1 MMERKKLPANAGGFL
16 FMMGKPKSIV
26 ERFLKKFSIALL
38 VILAAVLGGFFWWKA
53 NISAV
58 SSQPSA
64 ISKIFVVKKGESL
77 SLVANRLEKEG
88 LIRSALAFKILVSTQ
103 GLANKIQA
111 GDFRLRSSLTAKEI
125 AQILTHGTLDV
136 WLTFPEGW
144 RREEYGQRLAAN
156 LEDFDY
162 QEFLDLT
169 ENLEGKL
176 FPDTYLIPKDAS
188 PSAVIK
194 ILTQNFEKKTK
205 DLKISRQELIL
216 ASIVEREARVEEDRS
231 IVAGILLKR
240 WQKNWALQADATIQY
255 AIATAHCPLSTVY
268 CQEWWPKKLTKEDL
282 NIDSPYN
289 TYKYK
294 GLPPKPICNPGLA
307 AIKAVLNPVE
317 TDYWFYLSDSQGKIH
332 YAKTLEEHEENISKY
347 LLK

>member
-1 MMERKKLPANAGGFL
+1 
-16 FMMGKPKSIV
+16 MMGRPKSII
-26 ERFLKKFSIALL
+26 ERFLKKFSIVFLL
-38 VILAAVLGGFFWWKA
+38 ILVAIIGGFFWWKT
-53 NISAV
+53 NLPAV
-58 SSQPSA
+58 SSQQSA
-64 ISKIFVVKKGESL
+64 ISKIFVIKKGEGL

-88 LIRSALAFKILVSTQ
+88 LIRSALVFKILVSTQ

-111 GDFRLRSSLTAKEI
+111 GDFRLNSSLTTQEI

-144 RREEYGQRLAAN
+144 RREEYGQRLTAN

-162 QEFLDLT
+162 QEFLNLT

-176 FPDTYLIPKDAS
+176 FPDTYLVPKDAS
-188 PSAVIK
+188 PSAVVK
-194 ILTQNFEKKTK
+194 ILTNNFEKKTK
-205 DLKISRQELIL
+205 DLKIGRQELIL
-216 ASIVEREARVEEDRS
+216 ASIVEREARAEEDRP

-255 AIATAHCPLSTVY
+255 AVASAKCKPSSRAQVEGAQSAK
-268 CQEWWPKKLTKEDL
+268 CQDWWPKKLTKEDL

-289 TYKYK
+289 TYRYK

-317 TDYWFYLSDSQGKIH
+317 TDFWFYLSDSQGKIH
-332 YAKTLEEHEENISKY
+332 YAKTSEEHEENISKY
-347 LLK
+347 LLQ

>member
-1 MMERKKLPANAGGFL
+1 
-16 FMMGKPKSIV
+16 MMGRPKSII
-26 ERFLKKFSIALL
+26 ERFLKKFSIVFLL
-38 VILAAVLGGFFWWKA
+38 ILVAIIGGFFWWKT

-58 SSQPSA
+58 SSQQSA

-88 LIRSALAFKILVSTQ
+88 LIRSALVFKILVSTQ

-111 GDFRLRSSLTAKEI
+111 GDFRLNSSLTTQEI
-125 AQILTHGTLDV
+125 AEILTHGTLDV

-162 QEFLDLT
+162 QEFLNLT

-176 FPDTYLIPKDAS
+176 FPDTYLVPTDAS
-188 PSAVIK
+188 PSAVVK
-194 ILTQNFEKKTK
+194 ILTNNFEKKTK

-216 ASIVEREARVEEDRS
+216 ASIVEREARAEEDRS

-255 AIATAHCPLSTVY
+255 AKANVECRMPARQASPGEAGGENGEC
-268 CQEWWPKKLTKEDL
+268 EWWAKKLTKEDL

-317 TDYWFYLSDSQGKIH
+317 TDFWFYLSDSQGKMH
-332 YAKTLEEHEENISKY
+332 YAKTAEEHEENISKY
-347 LLK
+347 LLE